1 MGSRRSRLQ
10 ISIEI
15 LKAISSGEQKPTRLM
30 YACNL
35 SWSSTK
41 KTLDRLAASGFVD
54 EMDEN
59 KKQRRYCITVKGR
72 AVVRYYAGLDDLMQ
86 ISV

>member
-15 LKAISSGEQKPTRLM
+15 LKAISSGEQKLTRLM

-35 SWSSTK
+35 SWNSIRDILGLLVAK
-41 KTLDRLAASGFVD
+41 GYVD
-54 EMDEN
+54 ELYEN
-59 KKQRRYCITVKGR
+59 EKRKRYTITSTGR
-72 AVVRYYAGLDDLMQ
+72 DVVRYYAGLHDLIQ
-86 ISV
+86 VSV

>member
-1 MGSRRSRLQ
+1 MSSRRSRLQ

-15 LKAISSGEQKPTRLM
+15 LNAISGGEQKPTRLM

-35 SWSSTK
+35 SWNSTK

-54 EMDEN
+54 EIYES
-59 KKQRRYCITVKGR
+59 KKRRRYCITVKGR
-72 AVVRYYAGLDDLMQ
+72 DVVRYYAGLDDLMQ